1 MWPHARPHH
10 ARVAGRVGLLGH
22 PRFLPILSPH
32 RSERS
37 AERPAKKTS
46 NFAAA
51 IACLCLSLPRSRG
64 EAKTLGHKLLK
75 SSTSIAARAR
85 AASHSESDADFCS
98 KLEGAIQEADESM
111 LCLEM
116 LRDDCAI
123 NEHSLTY
130 LHQEAKEIGTIL
142 VSVIGRIRD
151 AHSRRLPLFS
161 FSFRYLD
168 AW

>member
-1 MWPHARPHH
+1 MCGPTPAHITRGSLDESASLATRGSCLSSVPTE
-10 ARVAGRVGLLGH
+10 VSDL
-22 PRFLPILSPH
+22 PRDLQ
-32 RSERS
+32 
-37 AERPAKKTS
+37 KKTS

-142 VSVIGRIRD
+142 VSVIGRIRG
-151 AHSRRLPLFS
+151 RS
-161 FSFRYLD
+161 F
-168 AW
+168 